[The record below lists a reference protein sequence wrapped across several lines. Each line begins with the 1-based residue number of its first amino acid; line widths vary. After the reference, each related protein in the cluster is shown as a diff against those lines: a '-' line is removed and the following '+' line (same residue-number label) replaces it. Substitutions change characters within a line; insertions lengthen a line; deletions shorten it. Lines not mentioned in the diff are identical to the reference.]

1 MKVVAGIDVGK
12 TSLDGSVSAGPVRR
26 FDNTP
31 EAMAVLQA
39 WLRSQAVT
47 DVVCEST
54 GGYERAVVRGLQ
66 APAWSVHVAHPTRV
80 RHFARPGGHHAKT
93 DALDAQVLARYGA
106 VFDLPSVVAQDAA
119 SEALQDL
126 LRRRKQLV
134 DQRIQERHRLNQGRT
149 PGAHTSTQRHIQ
161 WLNEEIDRLD
171 EDYRKALEQSVEL
184 AEAAALYRSVPGVG
198 ELTAATLVGY
208 LPELGQYRGKELTA
222 LVGLAPWAN
231 DSGHHQG
238 YRAIRGG
245 RSRVRR
251 VLYLAALAAIR
262 YNDDLKR
269 FYQGL
274 RNRGKT
280 GKVALVAVMRKLLLL
295 LNAIAQRRTPWVEHH
310 IPAS

>member
-12 TSLDGSVSAGPVRR
+12 TSLDVSVAAGPVRR

-31 EAMAVLQA
+31 EAMAVLQP
-39 WLRSQAVT
+39 WLHSQAVT
-47 DVVCEST
+47 DVVCEAT

-66 APAWSVHVAHPTRV
+66 SQEWSVHVAHPNRV
-80 RHFARPGGHHAKT
+80 RHFARAGGHHAKT

-161 WLNEEIDRLD
+161 WLDEEIDRLD
-171 EDYRKALEQSVEL
+171 EDYRTVVEESVEL
-184 AEAAALYRSVPGVG
+184 AESAALYRSVPGVG

-208 LPELGQYRGKELTA
+208 LPELGQYRGKEITA

-231 DSGHHQG
+231 DSGRQQG
-238 YRAIRGG
+238 YRSIRGG

-251 VLYLAALAAIR
+251 VLYLAALSAIR
-262 YNDDLKR
+262 YNDDLRR

-274 RNRGKT
+274 RERGKT

-310 IPAS
+310 SPAT